1 MNPEYLKISA
11 LGIVGAGALIL
22 LFVGE
27 YTPAVGLLG
36 SILGYVFGNSHGLRE
51 RSRRGP

>member
-1 MNPEYLKISA
+1 LNIDYLKISA

-22 LFVGE
+22 LFLGE

-36 SILGYVFGNSHGLRE
+36 SILGYVFGNSHGLAE
-51 RSRRGP
+51 SKKRGP